1 MVAPLLAIHNPDH
14 LVDHL
19 QLRNDYF
26 SLVFSSLILALVWVL
41 RVVSLVAIYVSFVR
55 VAHFGITS
63 RISRILMEHIE
74 IKNSLDSKLQTYS
87 ICSIKILDI
96 LEVIAKTNF
105 SKIAKCETLSFVQ
118 WLTLELVLVLVVFSI
133 AV

>member
-41 RVVSLVAIYVSFVR
+41 RVVFLVAIYVSFVR
-55 VAHFGITS
+55 VSHFAIFENLVFAITS
-63 RISRILMEHIE
+63 RMLRILMEHIKT
-74 IKNSLDSKLQTYS
+74 ICSLESKLLLMTVRS
-87 ICSIKILDI
+87 IRILNI
-96 LEVIAKTNF
+96 LEITAKMSF
-105 SKIAKCETLSFVQ
+105 SKITKCSSL
-118 WLTLELVLVLVVFSI
+118 I
-133 AV
+133 